1 MKTDTS
7 LPGQLVDLSNC
18 AKEPI
23 HIPGSIQP
31 HGVLFALH
39 EPALTIAQVSANTP
53 DVLGMEPEL
62 LLGRPLDSLLDA
74 DALGVLTEAL
84 RSGHPQENNPFP
96 VTVGS
101 RAFDGIVHRHQGA
114 TLLELEPV
122 RAMAEGEEGSLQR
135 LLQRAIARLQAA
147 ENLRELCDTAA
158 AEVRRLTGFERV
170 TIYRFDAED
179 NGEVLSENKREDLD
193 AYLGLHYPASDIPQ
207 QARQLYMLNWLRII
221 PDREYRP
228 APLLPSLR
236 PDNQQPLDLSFSVL
250 RSVSPIHLE
259 YMRNLGLRA
268 SMSISLVHGKKLWGL
283 ISCGNHSG
291 PRYLSYALRAACE
304 LLGRITSQLI
314 GVQEERERREL
325 REKQRGLQERLVG
338 AMRAEEEEAL
348 AGLVKQPGELLGL
361 TGASGAAVFC
371 EGRCLTVGRV
381 PPEPAIE
388 GLVEWLRETDKE
400 GLFHTRALPGL
411 YPPAE
416 AFKDI
421 ASGLLAVSLPKPS
434 PDYVLWFRPE
444 VLQTVNWGGNPTKP
458 VEGEGPGQRLHPRR
472 SFELWKEVVR
482 STSLPWTPAEV
493 EAAADLRRYAIE
505 VDLGHQVIREQKAVQ
520 VRDDLVAVVSHDLKN
535 PLGVIHL
542 QVGLILRAL
551 PLDREGPWRRLH
563 TSIDRIQRA
572 ADRMNT
578 LIRDL
583 LDLAK
588 IEAGRFAIE
597 PVPEE
602 LESLIEE
609 CVELFHPLAGQKR
622 ISLTQQVSQPEVW
635 VCADRERI
643 FQVFSN
649 LLGNAI
655 KFTPEGGAIQ
665 LTAEPVG
672 GSVRFTVRDSGPG
685 IPADQLPHLF
695 NRYWQARKRSREG
708 TGLGLYIAKGII
720 EAHGG
725 QLWVESQVGSGSTF
739 FFTLPVV
746 EGPR

>member
-7 LPGQLVDLSNC
+7 LPGLVVDLSSC

-39 EPALTIAQVSANTP
+39 EPALIVAQVSANTA
-53 DVLGMEPEL
+53 DVLGVDPEP
-62 LLGRPLDSLLDA
+62 LLGHPLENLLDA
-74 DALGVLTEAL
+74 AALGLLTEAL
-84 RSGHPQENNPFP
+84 RSDHPQEYNPFP
-96 VTVGS
+96 VSVGS
-101 RAFDGIVHRHQGA
+101 RVFDGIVHRHQGA

-122 RAMAEGEEGSLQR
+122 RAGVEAGNRSPKH
-135 LLQRAIARLQAA
+135 LLQRILARLQAA

-170 TIYRFDAED
+170 SIYRFDEED
-179 NGEVLSENKREDLD
+179 NGEVLSENKREGLD
-193 AYLGLHYPASDIPQ
+193 PYLGLHYPASDIPQ
-207 QARQLYMLNWLRII
+207 QARRLYLLNWLRII

-259 YMRNLGLRA
+259 YMRNLGVRA
-268 SMSISLVHGKKLWGL
+268 SMSISLVVGGRLWGL
-283 ISCGNHSG
+283 ISCGNHSS
-291 PRYLSYALRAACE
+291 PRYLSYELRAACE
-304 LLGRITSQLI
+304 LIGRITSQLI
-314 GVQEERERREL
+314 GVQEEREKLEL
-325 REKQRGLQERLVG
+325 RKKLRGHQERLVE

-361 TGASGAAVFC
+361 AGAGGAAVFC
-371 EGRCLTVGRV
+371 EGRCWTVGRV
-381 PPEPAIE
+381 PPESAIE
-388 GLVEWLRETDKE
+388 GLVGWLRETVKE
-400 GLFHTRALPGL
+400 GVFHTRALPGL

-416 AFKDI
+416 AFKEV
-421 ASGLLAVSLPKPS
+421 ASGLLAVSLPKPT

-444 VLQTVNWGGNPTKP
+444 VLQTVNWGGDPTKP
-458 VEGEGPGQRLHPRR
+458 VEKAGEELRLHPRR

-482 STSLPWTPAEV
+482 ANSLPWTPAEV
-493 EAAADLRRYAIE
+493 EAATDLRRYAIE
-505 VDLGHQVIREQKAVQ
+505 VDLGHQVLREQKAVQ
-520 VRDDLVAVVSHDLKN
+520 ARDDLVAVVSHDLKN

-542 QVGLILRAL
+542 QVGLILRAI

-563 TSIDRIQRA
+563 TSIERIQHA
-572 ADRMNT
+572 TDRMNT

-588 IEAGRFAIE
+588 IEAGRFVIE
-597 PVPEE
+597 PRPEE

-609 CVELFHPLAGQKR
+609 CMELFHPLAGQKR
-622 ISLTQQVSQPEVW
+622 ISITQQVRQPEVR
-635 VCADRERI
+635 VQADRERI

-649 LLGNAI
+649 LMGNAI
-655 KFTPEGGAIQ
+655 KFTPEGGSIQ

-672 GSVRFTVRDSGPG
+672 RAVRFTVKDTGPG
-685 IPADQLPHLF
+685 IPQEQLPHLF
-695 NRYWQARKRSREG
+695 NRYWQAKKRAQEG

-725 QLWVESQVGSGSTF
+725 QLWVESQMGSGSTF
-739 FFTLPVV
+739 FFTLPVA
-746 EGPR
+746 

>member
-7 LPGQLVDLSNC
+7 LPGKAVDLTNC

-23 HIPGSIQP
+23 HIPGAIQP

-39 EPALTIAQVSANTP
+39 EPALTVAQVSANVA
-53 DVLGMEPEL
+53 DILGIEPEL
-62 LLGRPLDSLLDA
+62 LLGRPLGNLLDA
-74 DALGVLTEAL
+74 TSLGLLTEAL
-84 RSGHPQENNPFP
+84 RSDRPQENNPFP

-122 RAMAEGEEGSLQR
+122 RPMTEGEDGWSPQR
-135 LLQRAIARLQAA
+135 LLQRALARLQAA

-170 TIYRFDAED
+170 TIYRFDEED
-179 NGEVLSENKREDLD
+179 NGEVLSEDKLEGLD

-207 QARQLYMLNWLRII
+207 QARRLYLLNWLRII

-228 APLLPSLR
+228 APILPSLR

-250 RSVSPIHLE
+250 RSVSPIHIE

-268 SMSISLVHGKKLWGL
+268 SMSISLVHGNKLWGL
-283 ISCGNHSG
+283 ISCGNHSS
-291 PRYLSYALRAACE
+291 PRYLSYELRAACE
-304 LLGRITSQLI
+304 LIGRITAQLI
-314 GVQEERERREL
+314 GARQE
-325 REKQRGLQERLVG
+325 REKQELRQKLRGLQERLVG

-348 AGLVKQPGELLGL
+348 AGLVKQPEELLGL
-361 TGASGAAVFC
+361 VGASGAAVFR
-371 EGRCLTVGRV
+371 EGRCWTVGRV
-381 PPEPAIE
+381 PPESAIE
-388 GLVEWLRETDKE
+388 GLVEWLRETVKE

-416 AFKDI
+416 TFKEV
-421 ASGLLAVSLPKPS
+421 ASGLLAVSLPKPA

-444 VLQTVNWGGNPTKP
+444 VIQTVNWGGDPTKP
-458 VEGEGPGQRLHPRR
+458 VEREGQELRLHPRR

-482 STSLPWTPAEV
+482 STSPPWTPAEV

-505 VDLGHQVIREQKAVQ
+505 VDLGHQVLREQKAVQ
-520 VRDDLVAVVSHDLKN
+520 ARDDLVAVVSHDLKN

-542 QVGLILRAL
+542 QVGSILRAL
-551 PLDREGPWRRLH
+551 PLDHEGPWRRLQN
-563 TSIDRIQRA
+563 SAERIQRA
-572 ADRMNT
+572 TERMNT

-588 IEAGRFAIE
+588 IEAGRFVIE

-602 LESLIEE
+602 LESLLEE
-609 CVELFHPLAGQKR
+609 CLESLRPIAEQKR
-622 ISLTQQVSQPEVW
+622 LSISQHVSHPEVLIR
-635 VCADRERI
+635 ADRDRI
-643 FQVFSN
+643 FQAMSN
-649 LLGNAI
+649 LMGNAI
-655 KFTPEGGAIQ
+655 KFTPEGGTIQ
-665 LTAEPVG
+665 LTLELVG
-672 GSVRFTVRDSGPG
+672 KAVRFAVKDTGPG
-685 IPADQLPHLF
+685 IPAEQLPHLF
-695 NRYWQARKRSREG
+695 NRYWQAKKRAREG

-739 FFTLPVV
+739 FFTLPVAT
-746 EGPR
+746 